1 MKQLVIGILAHVDA
15 GKTTL
20 SEAILYK
27 SGTLRKLGRVD
38 HQNAF
43 LDTFSLERERG
54 ITIFSKQAIFSLP
67 DANFTLL
74 DTPGHVDFSAETER
88 TLSVL
93 DYAVLL
99 ISGTD
104 GVQSHTRTLWR
115 LLERYKVPT
124 FIFIN
129 KMDLPGADREKLIFS
144 LNKELSS
151 GCIDFSNSSAD
162 VFQEKLAETDEA
174 VLEKY
179 LGGEKITNN
188 DIAGLINDRKVFPIY
203 FGAALHLEGIEDLL
217 QGLSNYTVQP
227 KPANA
232 FSARAFKVSRD
243 ENKARMTYVKVTGGV
258 LKVRETIKTRQGE
271 EKVNAIRIYNG
282 AKFQQVEQL
291 LPGQVGAVT
300 GLSSVRPGDGLGLN
314 AKEISPVLE
323 PVLNYRLILPEGT
336 DSHTMLTRLREL
348 EDEDPQ
354 LRVEWNEN
362 INEIQL
368 QVMGEIQLEVL
379 ERIILDRFGVKVA
392 FDTGN
397 IVYKETIESPVIG
410 IGHFEPLRHYAEV
423 HLLLEPGERGSGIT
437 IRSLCDT
444 STLAVNWQRLIMTHI
459 GEKLHRGTAIGAP
472 LTDVCITIL
481 TGRAHIKHTEGG
493 DFREATYRAIRNG
506 LMQVKSVLLEPQYQ
520 FRLEL
525 PMPNLGRA
533 MNDIQLMEGSFEPY
547 ETNGETVILTGVA
560 PVSKM
565 RSYGAEV
572 AIYTRGQGRLFCQPG
587 GYAPCKEAQAIID
600 AVGYEP
606 ENDTYNS
613 PDSVFCSHGAG
624 VIVPWYEVK
633 EHAHMQSS
641 LPRVYAED
649 KPKENTN
656 IQKASSRTVSS
667 ANSIDDDEL
676 RAIFERTYGPIRN
689 RGLEAFDSSKK
700 IKRIE
705 DTLNCNWVNADDY
718 LLVDGYNII
727 FSWEDTSALARENL
741 DAAREVL
748 LNRLENYQ
756 GVCGCRLIV
765 VFDAYKVKGG
775 RRSVEERGKI
785 HVVYTKEKETADM
798 YIEKASYD
806 LSHKHRVRVATSDGA
821 EQIIILGH
829 GSTRMSAMELL
840 FEVEQAEEY
849 IHSVIFTLGDKK

>member
-67 DANFTLL
+67 EVNFTLL

-104 GVQSHTRTLWR
+104 GVQAHTRTLWR
-115 LLERYKVPT
+115 LLVRYNVPT

-129 KMDLPGADREKLIFS
+129 KMDLPGAEKEKLVS
-144 LNKELSS
+144 DLKRDLSS
-151 GCIDFSNSSAD
+151 GCIDFSQD
-162 VFQEKLAETDEA
+162 HEEDRFLEELAETDEN

-179 LGGEKITNN
+179 FSGEKIT
-188 DIAGLINDRKVFPIY
+188 DEDVAGLINERKVFPVY
-203 FGAALHLEGIEDLL
+203 LGAALHLEGVDELL
-217 QGLSNYTVQP
+217 QGLSCYTVQP
-227 KPANA
+227 KPTNE

-258 LKVRETIKTRQGE
+258 LRVREMIKTRQGE
-271 EKVNAIRIYNG
+271 EKINAIRIYNG

-291 LPGQVGAVT
+291 LSGQVGAVT

-323 PVLNYRLILPEGT
+323 PVLNYRVILPEGT
-336 DSHTMLTRLREL
+336 DSHTMLAHLREL

-368 QVMGEIQLEVL
+368 QLMGEIQLEVL
-379 ERIILDRFGVKVA
+379 ERIIYDRFGVKVG

-397 IVYKETIESPVIG
+397 IVYKETIEAPVIG

-423 HLLLEPGERGSGIT
+423 HLLLEPGEQGSGIT
-437 IRSLCDT
+437 MRSLCDT
-444 STLAVNWQRLIMTHI
+444 STLALNWQRLIMTHI

-525 PMPNLGRA
+525 PAANIGRA
-533 MNDIQLMEGSFEPY
+533 MNDIQRMDGSFEPY
-547 ETNGETVILTGVA
+547 ETSGERAILTGTA
-560 PVSKM
+560 PVSAM
-565 RSYGAEV
+565 RSYAAEV
-572 AIYTRGQGRLFCQPG
+572 AVYTRGQGRLFCQPG
-587 GYAPCKEAQAIID
+587 GYAPCKDSQAIID
-600 AVGYEP
+600 AVDYDP

-613 PDSVFCSHGAG
+613 PDSVFYSHGAG
-624 VIVPWYEVK
+624 VIIPWYQVK
-633 EHAHMQSS
+633 ERAHMISS
-641 LPRVYAED
+641 LSEIYSAE
-649 KPKENTN
+649 KPDEKSEEPVKQY
-656 IQKASSRTVSS
+656 IPSRSAVSS
-667 ANSIDDDEL
+667 SGFDDDEL

-689 RGLEAFDSSKK
+689 RGMEAFQSSQKVQQQAK
-700 IKRIE
+700 E
-705 DTLNCNWVNADDY
+705 QFNSGWVSADDY
-718 LLVDGYNII
+718 LLVDGYNVI
-727 FSWEDTSALARENL
+727 FSWEETSALARKNF
-741 DAAREVL
+741 DDAREL
-748 LNRLENYQ
+748 LLHRLENYQ
-756 GVCGCRLIV
+756 GVCGCRMIV

-775 RRSVEERGKI
+775 MGSVEKRGNI
-785 HVVYTKEKETADM
+785 HIVYTKEKETADM

-806 LSHKHRVRVATSDGA
+806 LSRQHRVRVATSDGL

-829 GSTRMSAMELL
+829 GCARMSSTELL
-840 FEVEQAEEY
+840 LEVKQAEEY
-849 IHSVIFTLGDKK
+849 IRSVIG